1 MFWPEEFHALYS
13 PWGHKESDPTEQL
26 SLPLSF
32 YKEIMV
38 QAPVC
43 AGVASVLSNSFDS
56 TVVPWTVAHQA
67 PLFIGILQARILE
80 WFVMPSSRGSSQ
92 PRDQSCISYSSCV
105 DKWVLITVGHG
116 LFSSPHL
123 PSWLLFHVSCVEK
136 VKEDSHVHV
145 HQGKFS

>member
-67 PLFIGILQARILE
+67 PLSLGFSTQEYGSRLPCPAPGDLPDSGIKSVSLAFPALAGRFFSAVPPGKPQR
-80 WFVMPSSRGSSQ
+80 SR
-92 PRDQSCISYSSCV
+92 
-105 DKWVLITVGHG
+105 
-116 LFSSPHL
+116 
-123 PSWLLFHVSCVEK
+123 
-136 VKEDSHVHV
+136 
-145 HQGKFS
+145 